1 VSPRNDV
8 AEDAT
13 EAPEVPQTG
22 TRPLF
27 RPEAIEAHAR
37 GRGTDD
43 EGLELREGQTA
54 WTFRLLI
61 LSLVLAIGAGLTV
74 KVDETAR
81 GPAHVAGQTAVVD
94 LPVSSFL
101 RLRQGQQV
109 RLHDAKGTIVN
120 ISQQPFTKDGV
131 TLVPVT
137 VSFPEGDVHD
147 GTATVRLSRKTLKDL
162 LLRRGDNG

>member
-1 VSPRNDV
+1 VSPGNDV
-8 AEDAT
+8 VEEAT
-13 EAPEVPQTG
+13 EERA

-54 WTFRLLI
+54 WTFRLLV
-61 LSLVLAIGAGLTV
+61 LSLVLAIAGGLTV

-81 GPAHVAGQTAVVD
+81 GPAHVAGDTAVVD
-94 LPVSSFL
+94 LPVSAFP
-101 RLRQGQQV
+101 RLRPGQQV
-109 RLHDAKGTIVN
+109 RLHDAKGTIVK

-137 VSFPEGDVHD
+137 VSFPEGGVSD
-147 GTATVRLSRKTLKDL
+147 GNATVRLSRKTLANL
-162 LLRRGDNG
+162 LLRRGDDG